1 MRIVVSGS
9 SGLVGSALAPML
21 AAAGHEVV
29 RLVRRAPA
37 PGEKAVRWD
46 PDRGGI
52 DPEGLAGVEAAV
64 HLAGGNI
71 GAARW
76 NPARK
81 ALLRDSRVNGTR
93 LLCGALAA
101 LPGPPRV
108 LVSASAVGYYGDR
121 GEEELTEEHPPGRG
135 FLPDVC
141 RAWEEATGPAERS
154 GIRVVRL
161 RIGMVLARDGGALP
175 AMLPPFRIGLGGAL
189 GSGRQYMSWVA
200 LEDVCGIVL
209 HALADERLRG
219 PVNAVAPAPA
229 TNREFTSTLARVLG
243 RPAIFTV
250 PAFALRLLVGEM
262 ADALLLSSARVVP
275 KRLLETGYA
284 FRSPGLEPTL
294 RRLLGKE
301 KAA

>member
-1 MRIVVSGS
+1 MRVVVSGS
-9 SGLVGSALAPML
+9 SGLVGSALAPEL

-37 PGEKAVRWD
+37 PGEKAGGWD

-101 LPGPPRV
+101 LPGPPKV

-154 GIRVVRL
+154 GIRVVHL

-219 PVNAVAPAPA
+219 PVNAVAPSAV
-229 TNREFTSTLARVLG
+229 TNREFTSTLARVLS
-243 RPAIFTV
+243 RPAILTV

-275 KRLLETGYA
+275 KRLVDTGYA

-294 RRLLGKE
+294 RRLLGGY
-301 KAA
+301 